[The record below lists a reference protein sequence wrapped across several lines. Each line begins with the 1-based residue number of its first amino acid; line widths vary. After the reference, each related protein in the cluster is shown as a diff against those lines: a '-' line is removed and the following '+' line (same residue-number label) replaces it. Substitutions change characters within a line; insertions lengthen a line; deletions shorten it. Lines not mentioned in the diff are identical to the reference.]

1 MRHPLLLTTMV
12 VTGVMTTA
20 AAAPSAPARAG
31 PSTGAGAVAVA
42 YPDPVRVSVSSSG
55 DQGTGVSWAPAI
67 SADGRFVA
75 FVSASDTLVPGDTND
90 TADIFVRDSRT
101 GTTTRVNLSSS
112 GEQAGDYSTQPV
124 ISADGR
130 YVAFGSIA
138 TNLAPGVTGGDWE
151 IYLRDRW
158 AGTTRQ
164 VSLTSSG
171 EQTGGGL
178 ALAGGIS
185 ADGRYVSF
193 MSYNDRLVPGDTNQ
207 APDIFVRDTRRGVTE
222 RVSVSSGETQAAG
235 GADESA
241 ISSDGRYVSF
251 ISDSPD
257 LVANDTNDG
266 RDVFLRDRRNGTT
279 TRVNLTTTGGQADGV
294 DSGTGHT
301 TQSLSGDGRYVAFSS
316 RSTNLVPDDTN
327 AEVDVFVRDT
337 RLGTTTRMT
346 ELPAAYPSI
355 SIDGRSVALLSNGFV
370 QVRDRLSGVLTTVA
384 PASTS
389 MTNSP
394 GISAGGR
401 HVAFIS
407 DEALVPA
414 DTNELADIYRAARS

>member
-1 MRHPLLLTTMV
+1 MRRSRIFTTMV

-20 AAAPSAPARAG
+20 AVAPSAPARAG
-31 PSTGAGAVAVA
+31 PVPAAAAVA
-42 YPDPVRVSVSSSG
+42 YPDPVRVSVSSLG
-55 DQGTGVSWAPAI
+55 VQGIDLSWDPAL

-90 TADIFVRDSRT
+90 TADIFVRDMRT
-101 GTTTRVNLSSS
+101 GATTRVNVSSS

-130 YVAFGSIA
+130 YVAFGSTA
-138 TNLAPGVTGGDWE
+138 TNLVPGVVRGAWE
-151 IYLRDRW
+151 VYLRDRW

-164 VSLTSSG
+164 VSLNNSG
-171 EQTGGGL
+171 EQAGEGL
-178 ALAGGIS
+178 TVAGGIS

-193 MSYNDRLVPGDTNQ
+193 MSYNDQLVPGDTNGTQ
-207 APDIFVRDTRRGVTE
+207 DAFVRDTRRGVTE
-222 RVSVSSGETQAAG
+222 RVSVSSGETEGVNG
-235 GADESA
+235 GGESV
-241 ISSDGRYVSF
+241 ISADGRFVSF

-266 RDVFLRDRRNGTT
+266 RDVFMRDRRNGTT

-316 RSTNLVPDDTN
+316 RSTNLVPGDTN
-327 AEVDVFVRDT
+327 ADIDVFVRDT

-346 ELPAAYPSI
+346 DLSAEHPSI
-355 SIDGRSVALLSNGFV
+355 SIDGRWVALLSNGQV
-370 QVRDRLSGVLTTVA
+370 QVKDRRTGVLTTVA
-384 PASTS
+384 PTS
-389 MTNSP
+389 HNMVAAP

-401 HVAFIS
+401 HVAFTS
-407 DEALVPA
+407 NEALVPA
-414 DTNELADIYRAARS
+414 DTNEVADIYWAARS

>member
-1 MRHPLLLTTMV
+1 MRRSRMLTTMV

-20 AAAPSAPARAG
+20 AVAPSAPARAG
-31 PSTGAGAVAVA
+31 PSAAAAAVAVA
-42 YPDPVRVSVSSSG
+42 YPDPVRVSVSSRG
-55 DQGTGVSWAPAI
+55 VQGTGVSWAPSI

-75 FVSASDTLVPGDTND
+75 FVSDSETLVPGDTNG

-101 GTTTRVNLSSS
+101 GTTTRVNVSSS
-112 GEQAGDYSTQPV
+112 GEQADDYSTQPV

-130 YVAFGSIA
+130 YVAFGSA
-138 TNLAPGVTGGDWE
+138 ANNLAPGVTGGDWE

-158 AGTTRQ
+158 TGTTRQ

-171 EQTGGGL
+171 GQTGGGL

-193 MSYNDRLVPGDTNQ
+193 MSYNDQLVPGDTNE
-207 APDIFVRDTRRGVTE
+207 APDAFVRDTRRGVTE
-222 RVSVSSGETQAAG
+222 RMSVSSGGIQATD
-235 GADESA
+235 GAVESV
-241 ISSDGRYVSF
+241 ISADGRFVSF
-251 ISDSPD
+251 ISSSPD

-266 RDVFLRDRRNGTT
+266 RDVFLRDRRSGTT

-294 DSGTGHT
+294 DSETGYT

-316 RSTNLVPDDTN
+316 RSTNLVPGDTN
-327 AEVDVFVRDT
+327 AEIDVFVRDT
-337 RLGTTTRMT
+337 RLGTTTRMSD
-346 ELPAAYPSI
+346 LPAAYPSI
-355 SIDGRSVALLSNGFV
+355 SVDGRWVALLSDGFV
-370 QVRDRLSGVLTTVA
+370 QVHDRHTGVLTTVT
-384 PASTS
+384 PASPS
-389 MTNSP
+389 MVNSP

-401 HVAFIS
+401 HIAFIS

-414 DTNELADIYRAARS
+414 DTNERADIYRAARS